1 MSLLEIVPA
10 LIEHAP
16 APDPDA
22 RVVVHVGSQ
31 ELRIPA
37 RKIVALL
44 IEAIDGVEAW
54 SKTGSG
60 PLVVAYGM
68 LKVPANF
75 LMPFL
80 PKMLSDAIKLPFE
93 FPKKPR
99 HTDPILWVLRLI
111 VATIAPYLVSGKWT
125 VTVDDDGQIA
135 EAHVD
140 LADLYRVVLYQP
152 SLAEGDELV
161 AQGANA

>member
-16 APDPDA
+16 SPDPDA
-22 RVVVHVGSQ
+22 RIVVHIGAQ

-37 RKIVALL
+37 RAVVGMLV
-44 IEAIDGVEAW
+44 EAIDGIEAW
-54 SKTGSG
+54 SKTGKG
-60 PLVVAYGM
+60 PLIVAYGM

-80 PKMLSDAIKLPFE
+80 PKMLSDAISVPFE

-99 HTDPILWVLRLI
+99 HTDPILWALRLI
-111 VATIAPYLVSGKWT
+111 VATVAPYLVSGEWF
-125 VTVDDDGQIA
+125 VTVDDDGQVA
-135 EAHVD
+135 EAHID

-152 SLAEGDELV
+152 TVAADELV
-161 AQGANA
+161 AEGV